1 LPDRLYEEF
10 LAIYA
15 DFKYCFQ
22 YWICREKQNKT
33 KKMKRLILFIFLV
46 ATGITGIKAQEFDST
61 NIYFRSLT
69 LHLKYWN
76 DFHNERPDLV
86 KKRDVFYIEQNEFI
100 TRNFPTEIRGQRI
113 EILSA
118 KEIYK
123 KTKNRKHIGL
133 VVVRP
138 ASWSNGKLTI
148 NVVDVGVSRKNRH
161 YYYLTSGGSEFQ
173 IIGDSTESK
182 IGLKILY
189 QGGI

>member
-1 LPDRLYEEF
+1 
-10 LAIYA
+10 
-15 DFKYCFQ
+15 
-22 YWICREKQNKT
+22 
-33 KKMKRLILFIFLV
+33 MKRVILFIFL
-46 ATGITGIKAQEFDST
+46 ATTGLIGIKAQDFDST
-61 NIYFRSLT
+61 NIYFRALT

-100 TRNFPTEIRGQRI
+100 TRNFPTEICGQRI

-118 KEIYK
+118 EEIYK

-133 VVVRP
+133 ISVRP
-138 ASWSNGKLTI
+138 ATWRNGKLTV
-148 NVVDVGVSRKNRH
+148 NVIDFGVSRKLKN
-161 YYYLTSGGSEFQ
+161 YFYMNSGGSEFQ
-173 IIGDSTESK
+173 IVGDSTESK

>member
-1 LPDRLYEEF
+1 MQRIAF
-10 LAIYA
+10 
-15 DFKYCFQ
+15 
-22 YWICREKQNKT
+22 
-33 KKMKRLILFIFLV
+33 ILFILIVEFSKLN
-46 ATGITGIKAQEFDST
+46 AQEFDST
-61 NIYFRSLT
+61 NIYFRALT
-69 LHLKYWN
+69 LHMKYWN
-76 DFHNERPDLV
+76 DFNNKRTDLV
-86 KKRDVFYIEQNEFI
+86 KKPEVYYIEQNEFI
-100 TRNFPTEIRGQRI
+100 TRNFPTEICGQRI

-118 KEIYK
+118 EEIYK

-138 ASWSNGKLTI
+138 ASWRNGKLTI

-182 IGLKILY
+182 IGLKILF